1 MEKASS
7 RDLKAFFDLWFG
19 SHLLPEMMVSTSVRK
34 NGEAFVLQVRV
45 SQKGPAFVFPLW
57 LEWQENGAPVRRMF
71 VVDGAVKEFDAA
83 CASHPTRIKIDPDG
97 RLPGKIN

>member
-1 MEKASS
+1 
-7 RDLKAFFDLWFG
+7 
-19 SHLLPEMMVSTSVRK
+19 
-34 NGEAFVLQVRV
+34 
-45 SQKGPAFVFPLW
+45 
-57 LEWQENGAPVRRMF
+57 MF

>member
-1 MEKASS
+1 
-7 RDLKAFFDLWFG
+7 
-19 SHLLPEMMVSTSVRK
+19 MVSTSVRK
-34 NGEAFVLQVRV
+34 DGERFVLQVRV

-83 CASHPTRIKIDPDG
+83 CAFRPTRIKIDPDG
-97 RLPGKIN
+97 SLPGKIN